1 MKSQG
6 CSWNSARLDSAFVFC
21 IQNSSSHLQSIPRDC
36 SITLSNA
43 LCDKHYR
50 KTCWVIH
57 KELWLL
63 REVKPAMV
71 RMGQREWREEQR
83 EVVLVVTEEEGER
96 TRDRKKERKG
106 NKQTETLL
114 EVHRH
119 FAVVELCPALY
130 DPTDCSPPGSSLH
143 GIFQARIL
151 EWGCHFLPQ
160 GDHSDSGIE
169 PKSLCLLHWQVD
181 SLSVSQQGSPI
192 YCENQRHLSGLSIS
206 FHF

>member
-119 FAVVELCPALY
+119 FAFVELCPALY
-130 DPTDCSPPGSSLH
+130 DPTDCSPPGSSVH

-151 EWGCHFLPQ
+151 EWVAISSSR
-160 GDHSDSGIE
+160 DWTRVSDPGIE
-169 PKSLCLLHWQVD
+169 STSPVSPALQADYCLLGKLGVWAMAEVGHWNTF
-181 SLSVSQQGSPI
+181 STP
-192 YCENQRHLSGLSIS
+192 C
-206 FHF
+206 